1 MDATHIKLPTVPKYV
16 DNVSRKIKSMV
27 KRHAKMLPFT
37 GNYIVENLFYIYL
50 FKKYKMNCF
59 MTQQSSG
66 GVGKIGIL
74 IKIKESKDPI
84 MQENIDSDAESLI
97 SCILEGE
104 EIIVIPVSIM
114 VDIAGFFGCHSNLL
128 IYRRSFN
135 QLEHFEPHGATFQ
148 GKHAEIINREIELYM
163 TLLMEKINEHI
174 DSTNSEM
181 EQKLNIMTKAQLKM
195 ILVNSGLNGNGDK
208 KKLVT
213 IVVDSVAGASTKVE
227 ISADYDQAGYATQ
240 KAIIISKAMRKVTNL
255 IGRERISLIFTN
267 QLRTRM
273 GVSFGDPWT
282 TSGGKAIAFHSSCR
296 IRLKQMGQLKAKV
309 GGVDQVV
316 GIKTR
321 AQVVKNRMGPPLR
334 SIDYDIYFDSG
345 IDNYGSWLEMMK
357 TYKLVNQSGAWYT
370 YVDTETGEEIKFQAK
385 NFEEMME
392 SRPQLKETIYQKI
405 CDTYIMSYKESS
417 AQSNIDN
424 VELTDF
430 DD

>member
-1 MDATHIKLPTVPKYV
+1 MAKKVESSRDELSSILASNLNKKFKSAHKVAFFLDGSEQTPTDLDEWVSTGSPMLDLAIANRPHGGLPVGRITEITGLEGSGKSLLAAHAIADTQKKGGLGVYIDTENALNQEFLEAIGVDIK
-16 DNVSRKIKSMV
+16 
-27 KRHAKMLPFT
+27 KMLYVPLET
-37 GNYIVENLFYIYL
+37 VEDIF
-50 FKKYKMNCF
+50 
-59 MTQQSSG
+59 
-66 GVGKIGIL
+66 
-74 IKIKESKDPI
+74 EA
-84 MQENIDSDAESLI
+84 IDSIIESVRAAD
-97 SCILEGE
+97 GE
-104 EIIVIPVSIM
+104 
-114 VDIAGFFGCHSNLL
+114 
-128 IYRRSFN
+128 
-135 QLEHFEPHGATFQ
+135 
-148 GKHAEIINREIELYM
+148 
-163 TLLMEKINEHI
+163 
-174 DSTNSEM
+174 
-181 EQKLNIMTKAQLKM
+181 
-195 ILVNSGLNGNGDK
+195 K

-267 QLRTRM
+267 QLRTRL

-321 AQVVKNRMGPPLR
+321 AQVIKNRMGPPLR

-370 YVDTETGEEIKFQAK
+370 YIDTETGEEIKFQAK

-392 SRPQLKETIYQKI
+392 SRPELKESIYQKI

-417 AQSNIDN
+417 AESNIDN
-424 VELTDF
+424 IEVTDF